1 MGYCHQC
8 GSKVED
14 GSVFCTN
21 CGVKLIEDLQEEEMQ
36 SHENQNFVPKDT
48 FFNSQKETYS
58 SYADFKNQVNFLNL
72 RDILIKMLFKPVSA
86 GKEFVEN
93 GEKSSVIGLT
103 IFLAIVQGI
112 LGVWKVNQIISTI
125 QSIALDLVQKI
136 SGIMNLI
143 QPGSSGNVPSAND
156 IMGLTTEINKVKSLI
171 NIPYGKIF
179 LQNGMLF
186 LGVIIVLFI
195 VIYFGTSIVSKDK
208 RDPFTIYK
216 TALIIS
222 VPTLYFEVISILI
235 SYMSFYVGAGILL
248 IGVIVSLASLSIII
262 REELFIDEN
271 HSVFI
276 VAVSFLA
283 AFIVV
288 LMCLQK
294 FLSSNISDIIMSVT
308 NVMKN
313 IKY

>member
-21 CGVKLIEDLQEEEMQ
+21 CGVKLIEDLQEEEIQ
-36 SHENQNFVPKDT
+36 SNENQNFVPKDT
-48 FFNSQKETYS
+48 FFNSQKEAYR
-58 SYADFKNQVNFLNL
+58 SYASFKNQVNFLNL
-72 RDILIKMLFKPVSA
+72 RDILIKMLLRPVSG

-112 LGVWKVNQIISTI
+112 LGIWKVNQIISTI
-125 QSIALDLVQKI
+125 QNIALDLVQKI

-143 QPGSSGNVPSAND
+143 QPGSSRNVPSSDD

-195 VIYFGTSIVSKDK
+195 VIYFGTNIVSKDK
-208 RDPFTIYK
+208 RDPSTIYK

-222 VPTLYFEVISILI
+222 VPTLYFEVFSILV
-235 SYMSFYVGAGILL
+235 SYMSIYVGAGILL

-271 HSVFI
+271 HSAFI

-283 AFIVV
+283 IFIVI